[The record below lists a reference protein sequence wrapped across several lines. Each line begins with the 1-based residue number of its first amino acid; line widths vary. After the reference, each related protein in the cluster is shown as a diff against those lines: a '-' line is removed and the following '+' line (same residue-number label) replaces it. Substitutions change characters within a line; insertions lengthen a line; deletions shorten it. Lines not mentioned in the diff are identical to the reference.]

1 MNVRH
6 RLLSLAASAAITAA
20 AAAGQGITIDGP
32 QGHSTAAP
40 VEAATSTADSI
51 PPWSYKTNRQPH
63 SLSRKHAISESR
75 YGYNI
80 RYAGG
85 FPNRRGI
92 DSRRGPFRY
101 RLWEYQ
107 KQRFA
112 DLRPN
117 TQGARFKAP
126 TSSYRPGIVYTSSFG
141 GRNRFG
147 STIRYRSR

>member
-6 RLLSLAASAAITAA
+6 RLLSLAASAALSAS
-20 AAAGQGITIDGP
+20 AAAGQSITIEGP
-32 QGHSTAAP
+32 QGHSTASP
-40 VEAATSTADSI
+40 VEESSSTGDGI
-51 PPWSYKTNRQPH
+51 PPWEYGPKRQPRN
-63 SLSRKHAISESR
+63 LSRIHTASERR
-75 YGYNI
+75 YKSNI

-101 RLWEYQ
+101 RIQEFQ
-107 KQRFA
+107 KRRFA

-117 TQGARFKAP
+117 TQGARFKAS
-126 TSSYRPGIVYTSSFG
+126 TSSYRPAISYTSSFG

>member
-1 MNVRH
+1 MSVRH
-6 RLLSLAASAAITAA
+6 RLLSLAASAALIA

-40 VEAATSTADSI
+40 VEGSSSTGEGI
-51 PPWSYKTNRQPH
+51 PPWEYGTERSPSN
-63 SLSRKHAISESR
+63 LSRKHATSGTRFQS
-75 YGYNI
+75 NI

-85 FPNRRGI
+85 FPHRRGI

-101 RLWEYQ
+101 RIWEYQ
-107 KQRFA
+107 KQRFTN
-112 DLRPN
+112 LRPN
-117 TQGARFKAP
+117 AQGARFKVS
-126 TSSYRPGIVYTSSFG
+126 TSSYRPAISYTSSFG